1 MDKLI
6 KDFAGQKET
15 LDLNKALGLL
25 SHTNDIKVTYTNG
38 FHVNTALTRT
48 DQIFLDDSPAWRDH

>member
-15 LDLNKALGLL
+15 LDLNKVLGLL

-48 DQIFLDDSPAWRDH
+48 D